1 MTRNSLPDILFKRLD
16 MIEPYPEK
24 VAKVDAMCSS
34 TAFFPGGRGLWK
46 ENSEIFPDILVLG
59 QDFSTVKY
67 YEEILKGIRK
77 DTECPTWQNLIEL
90 FKDKKVNL
98 DLNRCFF
105 SNVFMGLRI
114 ADSMTG
120 KFPGYGDKEFM
131 ARNLNFLNFQIE
143 TIKPK
148 IIITL
153 GKYPADM
160 LSRIS
165 PEDLKEW
172 KDGEVL
178 KLKDLGLKRIV
189 RFKDHICTCIALEH
203 PSFRKINVR
212 RREYKGCIGNKA
224 EVEMLSD
231 GLK

>member
-1 MTRNSLPDILFKRLD
+1 MSSGNTPDILFKRLD

-24 VAKVDAMCSS
+24 VAKVDAMCKP
-34 TAFFPGGRGLWK
+34 TAFFPGGRGLWD

-67 YEEILKGIRK
+67 HHEMLEGKREDIK
-77 DTECPTWQNLIEL
+77 CPTWQNLIEL
-90 FKDKKVNL
+90 FRNKKVNL
-98 DLNRCFF
+98 DLSRCFF

-120 KFPGYGDKEFM
+120 KFPGYCDKEFV
-131 ARNLNFLNFQIE
+131 ARNLDFLNFQIE

-148 IIITL
+148 TIITL

-160 LSRIS
+160 LNRIS
-165 PEDLKEW
+165 PQDLKEW

-178 KLKDLGLKRIV
+178 KIKDHGLKRIV

-203 PSFRKINVR
+203 PSFRKLNVK
-212 RREYKGCIGNKA
+212 RREYKGHTGNDA
-224 EVEMLSD
+224 EVEMLVD